1 MLKNKNVIL
10 TGANRGIGNSILRSM
25 AQNGANIWA
34 CARQKNADWEES
46 LEAISKEYEVSIIP
60 IYFDLSD
67 FNSID
72 AGLQNIFNN
81 GENVDVLIN
90 NAGVTSTAMLY
101 QTTLNDIKSVFDIN
115 FFSPLYLIQKVSKRM
130 IRKKSGCIIN
140 MASVAGIEHQP
151 GRIAYG
157 ASKAAIIWAT
167 QSLAK
172 ELSPFNIRV
181 NAVAPGA
188 VKTRMTSIYD
198 DAKINRIKSEIG
210 LGRLAEPE
218 EIAEVVTFLASDSAS
233 YINGEILKVDG
244 GR

>member
-81 GENVDVLIN
+81 EENVDVLIN